1 MIVKICKDEKILDL
15 LVEWLYNQ
23 CMNTNKQPREIRSEF
38 TANGMMAIAP
48 VRAATQQN
56 GWTIGKDFFKPV
68 VKKQRAKN
76 KSFLSRF
83 L

>member
-1 MIVKICKDEKILDL
+1 
-15 LVEWLYNQ
+15 
-23 CMNTNKQPREIRSEF
+23 MNTNKQPREIRSEF

-48 VRAATQQN
+48 ARNVASVQQN
-56 GWTIGKDFFKPV
+56 GWTVGKDFFKPV
-68 VKKQRAKN
+68 VAKKQPAKN

>member
-1 MIVKICKDEKILDL
+1 M
-15 LVEWLYNQ
+15 YNQ

-48 VRAATQQN
+48 VRTASQQN
-56 GWTIGKDFFKPV
+56 GWTVGKNFFKPTV
-68 VKKQRAKN
+68 ARKQQVKN